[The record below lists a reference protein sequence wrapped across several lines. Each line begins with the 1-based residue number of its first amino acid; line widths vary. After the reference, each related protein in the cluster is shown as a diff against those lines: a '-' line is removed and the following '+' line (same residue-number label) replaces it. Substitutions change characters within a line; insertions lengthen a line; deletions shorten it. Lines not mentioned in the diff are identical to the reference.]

1 LFSDLGS
8 ASHKSKQVIRDDN
21 EYSWV
26 EFFDIYILFII
37 NDVKSLDIYK
47 LFISFRYIYY
57 LLLFINQ
64 QKIK

>member
-1 LFSDLGS
+1 
-8 ASHKSKQVIRDDN
+8 VIRDDN